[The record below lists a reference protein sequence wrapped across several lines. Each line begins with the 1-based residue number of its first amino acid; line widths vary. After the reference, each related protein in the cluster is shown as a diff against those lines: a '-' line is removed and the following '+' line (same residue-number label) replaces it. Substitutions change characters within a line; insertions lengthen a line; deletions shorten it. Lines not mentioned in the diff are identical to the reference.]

1 MTSKRYTGGADKF
14 GSLLF
19 TNLGQK
25 RTSVCLKEF
34 RKPDWSLSSD
44 LLNQIVCSSK
54 HSILVVFRNFLEV
67 LQLCIGNTLYSTF
80 ISSTWAV
87 GSQLL

>member
-1 MTSKRYTGGADKF
+1 MTSKRTL
-14 GSLLF
+14 GSRQIRLPLF

-25 RTSVCLKEF
+25 RASVRLKEF

-54 HSILVVFRNFLEV
+54 HSVLVVFRNLLEV
-67 LQLCIGNTLYSTF
+67 LPLCIGNDLYSTF
-80 ISSTWAV
+80 VISTLAA
-87 GSQLL
+87 GSQRL

>member
-1 MTSKRYTGGADKF
+1 
-14 GSLLF
+14 LF

-25 RTSVCLKEF
+25 RASVRLKEF

-44 LLNQIVCSSK
+44 LLNEIVCSSK
-54 HSILVVFRNFLEV
+54 HSILVVFRNLREV
-67 LQLCIGNTLYSTF
+67 LPECIGNDLYSTF
-80 ISSTWAV
+80 VISTWAV

>member
-1 MTSKRYTGGADKF
+1 MTSKRYTGGAGKF

-25 RTSVCLKEF
+25 RTSVRLKEF
-34 RKPDWSLSSD
+34 TKPDWSLSSD
-44 LLNQIVCSSK
+44 PLNQIVCSSK
-54 HSILVVFRNFLEV
+54 HSILMVFRNLLEV
-67 LQLCIGNTLYSTF
+67 LQLCIGNALHSTSG
-80 ISSTWAV
+80 SSTWAV

>member
-1 MTSKRYTGGADKF
+1 MTSKRYTGGADKL

-25 RTSVCLKEF
+25 RTSVRLKEF
-34 RKPDWSLSSD
+34 TKPDWSLSSD
-44 LLNQIVCSSK
+44 PLNQIVCSSK
-54 HSILVVFRNFLEV
+54 HSILVVFRNLLEV
-67 LQLCIGNTLYSTF
+67 LQLCIGNGLYSTF
-80 ISSTWAV
+80 GSSTWAV